1 MLLTL
6 KMQGREENDMQG
18 RLLNA
23 FQLLNIVFQAIYSLL
38 FPVGV
43 GAVISYLLTEYADMD
58 SWIWALLL
66 TVGVLIGLVSMVKF
80 ILSATQNMD
89 RLEKERAERRAQ
101 AIEKERRQSELRSMS
116 RREEKHPDNE

>member
-1 MLLTL
+1 
-6 KMQGREENDMQG
+6 MQGREENDMQG